1 MKKLVAACLPLVLIV
16 VFMIVGVSVGE
27 SESLA
32 GMVAGSHTATAST
45 RQDDTCTIDTSISTV
60 GTDELSRAEAIAK
73 NLLAN
78 PYHIDMS
85 GLGFEANKDT
95 ELVSA
100 ILGNMKYE
108 SGFIPAFY
116 QATDGY
122 APDGTVLG
130 KFPTVTGLN
139 VKRGQHE
146 DNQTMLDALDRDG
159 VRGEGGRAIGLAQW
173 DRGRSVDLI
182 KFAMG
187 RLNGSP
193 FKDSPKQWDTPE
205 VQAAFLLHE
214 MVGSQKSFV
223 DQIEGLKDFSG
234 SDAHVRQLTEQW
246 YRKFE
251 RGPLPE
257 KADTAKERKRR
268 EDNIAARKKAA
279 VDLHRH
285 VLEWAQQVPGWA
297 PSSSSGSGSCS
308 SDSGSVEGGS
318 LADFKYPNSPIPP
331 ATREV
336 ITNADHFSQYGWNP
350 SGSFDAKLLS
360 GSTGHWAYA
369 NYKPWS
375 QCTLW
380 TAVRLLSLGLSQK
393 LVAKG
398 IPVGELSKLGGGASQ
413 ADSLGKFGV
422 EVDNVP
428 HVHDVVSF
436 PPGVD
441 QSDPVWGHVGVVE
454 HVSDDRRTI
463 TISEG
468 NSTGHVGDI
477 DLRTIAVD
485 SRLKFAHVEEFVK
498 G

>member
-1 MKKLVAACLPLVLIV
+1 MKKLVAACLPLILIV
-16 VFMIVGVSVGE
+16 VFMIVGVSMGE

-45 RQDDTCTIDTSISTV
+45 QQDTCTIDTSISTV

-100 ILGNMKYE
+100 ILGNMKFE
-108 SGFIPAFY
+108 SGFIPASY
-116 QATDGY
+116 QAGGGGI
-122 APDGTVLG
+122 PG
-130 KFPTVTGLN
+130 FSEITGLS
-139 VKRGQHE
+139 VKSGQHT
-146 DNQTMLDALDRDG
+146 DNQKMLDTLDQDG
-159 VRGEGGRAIGLAQW
+159 MREKGGRAIGLAQW
-173 DRGRSVDLI
+173 DKGRSVELI

-223 DQIEGLKDFSG
+223 DQIEGLQDFSG

-246 YRKFE
+246 YRHFE

-257 KADTAKERKRR
+257 KATTAKERKRR
-268 EDNIAARKKAA
+268 EDNIAAREKTA

-308 SDSGSVEGGS
+308 SDSGSVEGGT

-331 ATREV
+331 IKQTV
-336 ITNADHFSQYGWNP
+336 ITNADHFSQYGWNR
-350 SGSFDAKLLS
+350 SGTFDAKLLS
-360 GSTGHWAYA
+360 GSTGNWSA
-369 NYKPWS
+369 NGGYKWP

-398 IPVGELSKLGGGASQ
+398 IPWGSLRTLGDGQNQ
-413 ADSLGKFGV
+413 AGSLAAFGV
-422 EVDNVP
+422 KVDHVP

-436 PPGVD
+436 PPGVAGA
-441 QSDPVWGHVGVVE
+441 QPPSGHVAVVE
-454 HVSDDRRTI
+454 YVSADRRTF
-463 TISEG
+463 TVSEG
-468 NSTGHVGDI
+468 NSTGVDGQVDV
-477 DLRTIAVD
+477 RPIAVD
-485 SRLKFAHVEEFVK
+485 LSMTFAHVEDFVK

>member
-32 GMVAGSHTATAST
+32 GMVAGSHTATASA

-85 GLGFEANKDT
+85 GLGFEANKDA

-100 ILGNMKYE
+100 ILGNMKFE
-108 SGFIPAFY
+108 SGFIPASY
-116 QATDGY
+116 QAGGGGI
-122 APDGTVLG
+122 PG
-130 KFPTVTGLN
+130 FSEITGLN
-139 VKRGQHE
+139 VKSGQHT
-146 DNQTMLDALDRDG
+146 DNQKMLDTLDKDGMRDKG
-159 VRGEGGRAIGLAQW
+159 ARAIGLAQW

-193 FKDSPKQWDTPE
+193 FKDSPKQWDTVE

-223 DQIEGLKDFSG
+223 EQIEGLQDFSG
-234 SDAHVRQLTEQW
+234 NDAHVRQLTEQW
-246 YRKFE
+246 YRHFE

-257 KADTAKERKRR
+257 KATTAEERKRR
-268 EDNIAARKKAA
+268 EDNIAARKKTA

-297 PSSSSGSGSCS
+297 PSPGSGSCS
-308 SDSGSVEGGS
+308 SDSGSVEGGTLS
-318 LADFKYPNSPIPP
+318 DFKYPNSPTPP
-331 ATREV
+331 GKQLV
-336 ITNADHFSQYGWNP
+336 IENADHFSQYGWNR
-350 SGSFDAKLLS
+350 SGTFDAKLLP
-360 GSTGHWAYA
+360 GSTGNWSADGGYA
-369 NYKPWS
+369 WP

-398 IPVGELSKLGGGASQ
+398 VPVGKLKYLGSGVSQ
-413 ADSLGKFGV
+413 ADTLAQFGV
-422 EVDNVP
+422 KVDNVP

-436 PPGVD
+436 PMGHGGANTEY
-441 QSDPVWGHVGVVE
+441 GHVGVVE
-454 HVSDDRRTI
+454 WVSPDRRTF

-468 NSTGHVGDI
+468 NSTGHDGD
-477 DLRTIAVD
+477 VD
-485 SRLKFAHVEEFVK
+485 VRPIPLDSAMKFAHVEEFVK

>member
-27 SESLA
+27 SESMA
-32 GMVAGSHTATAST
+32 GMAAGSHTATAST
-45 RQDDTCTIDTSISTV
+45 QQDDTCTIDTSISTV

-100 ILGNMKYE
+100 ILGNMKFE
-108 SGFIPAFY
+108 SGFIPASY
-116 QATDGY
+116 QATKGY

-130 KFPTVTGLN
+130 KFPTVTGLH
-139 VKRGQHE
+139 VKRGEHK
-146 DNQTMLDALDRDG
+146 DNKEMLDALDKDG
-159 VRGEGGRAIGLAQW
+159 VREEGGRAIGLAQW
-173 DRGRSVDLI
+173 DKGRSVELI

-187 RLNGSP
+187 QNGSP
-193 FKDSPKQWDTPE
+193 FKDNQRQWDTVE

-223 DQIEGLKDFSG
+223 EQIKGLREESG
-234 SDAHVRQLTEQW
+234 NDEHVRQLTEQW

-251 RGPLPE
+251 RGPDIE
-257 KADTAKERKRR
+257 E
-268 EDNIAARKKAA
+268 NIAARQKTA

-297 PSSSSGSGSCS
+297 PSPSSGSGSCS

-318 LADFKYPNSPIPP
+318 LADFKYPNSPTPP
-331 ATREV
+331 GKQLV
-336 ITNADHFSQYGWNP
+336 ITNADHFSQYGWNR
-350 SGSFDAKLLS
+350 SGTFDAKLLP
-360 GSTGHWAYA
+360 GSTGNWSSDGGYA
-369 NYKPWS
+369 WP

-398 IPVGELSKLGGGASQ
+398 VPVGKLKYLGSGVSQ
-413 ADSLGKFGV
+413 ADTLAEFGV
-422 EVDNVP
+422 KVDNVP

-436 PPGVD
+436 PMGHGGANTEY
-441 QSDPVWGHVGVVE
+441 GHVGVVE
-454 HVSDDRRTI
+454 WVSADRRTF

-468 NSTGHVGDI
+468 NSTGHDGD
-477 DLRTIAVD
+477 VD
-485 SRLKFAHVEEFVK
+485 VRPIPLDSAMEFAHVEEFVK